1 MAKEAKTE
9 VQVPTLAPAPAF
21 TRKLFNRGHRRI
33 DLPANGRK
41 IATKDFSFHPQ
52 KGEAFTED
60 EAARLL
66 KAFKGEL
73 IDMDNV
79 SVENLSSQGLQARIA
94 DQSRAEEEAI
104 ARRLEEARLLKKQ
117 KAFEAAL
124 AEGFTEQEARDIA
137 GLPAPKDDGDKKE

>member
-1 MAKEAKTE
+1 MAKAEKTE
-9 VQVPTLAPAPAF
+9 AQSSSF
-21 TRKLFNRGHRRI
+21 TRKLFNRGQRRI
-33 DLPANGRK
+33 DILANGRK

-52 KGEAFTED
+52 KAEAFTEE

-79 SVENLSSQGLQARIA
+79 SVENLSSQGLQGRLA

-104 ARRLEEARLLKKQ
+104 TRRLVEARLLKKQ

-124 AEGFTEQEARDIA
+124 AEGFTEQESRDIA
-137 GLPAPKDDGDKKE
+137 GLPAPKQEGEKKE